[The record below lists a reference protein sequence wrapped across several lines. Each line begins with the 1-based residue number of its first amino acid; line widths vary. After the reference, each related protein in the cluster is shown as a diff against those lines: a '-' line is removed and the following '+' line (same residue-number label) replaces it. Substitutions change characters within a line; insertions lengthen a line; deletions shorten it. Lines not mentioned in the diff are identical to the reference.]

1 MLHYIEEYGKYAEIT
16 GFDKVSFEKAEAVLK
31 ANRKET
37 QQLDL
42 QFFDADLIATG
53 EHLYFAVLN
62 ALQAFRSKTNISK
75 TAAMETMLY
84 ASAKRQ
90 IQRAIDSIGI
100 KPQTERMA
108 VVILGEDPKEV
119 QAMLR
124 VLSACIGC
132 EPDDSVLRLTKEK
145 QQKIRKAFEICPKEL
160 DSEANG
166 GIDKAL
172 VDLVVEHIAL
182 LSTQL

>member
-1 MLHYIEEYGKYAEIT
+1 MLHLIEEYGKLVEIT
-16 GFDKVSFEKAEAVLK
+16 GYSNISFEKAEAFLK

-37 QQLDL
+37 RPLDL
-42 QFFDADLIATG
+42 QFFDADLIATH

-84 ASAKRQ
+84 ASGKRQ

-100 KPQTERMA
+100 KPQTKNMA
-108 VVILGEDPKEV
+108 VVILDEDPKEV
-119 QAMLR
+119 EALLR
-124 VLSACIGC
+124 ALSAYINC
-132 EPDDSVLRLTKEK
+132 EPDDTVLRLTEKK
-145 QQKIRKAFEICPKEL
+145 QQKICKAFGISGKEL
-160 DSEANG
+160 KTEDNDDAE
-166 GIDKAL
+166 KTL